1 MSLLPLRI
9 PALLVAMLAG
19 SAIHTLGSWATAGEP
34 VPMIHVTD
42 LYRPHNDPDDHWDL
56 ACVYALAFQ
65 SRAELLGVL
74 IDYPLPGAAHDPDIS
89 AVAQMNYVTG
99 KAVPVMVGSPRGHE
113 APAAETPASQADL
126 RGVRALLDWMRRSA
140 RPVVINILG
149 SCRDVAIAGR
159 LEPQLFAEKCRGI
172 YLNAGSGTRD
182 PRKAAVLEWNVH
194 LDPAAYSAIFH
205 LPCPIYWMPCFE
217 EVPAGPGEPF
227 RVAEFGTFY
236 RFRQGEILGDVSP
249 AVRNFFLHMFLHG
262 GLLRDDK
269 GAPFVPQTDWLRSLT
284 SQPDPDL
291 AARVAA
297 MDRNMWC
304 TAGFLHAAGLT
315 VTQDGAIVPQHEASE
330 PVFTFDRVTVSCTEQ
345 GVTQWDYAEET
356 AGQSPRYIFHVRHPS
371 RYPAAMTAAMRS
383 LLRTLP

>member
-1 MSLLPLRI
+1 MSYLPIRI
-9 PALLVAMLAG
+9 SALLLAILTG
-19 SAIHTLGSWATAGEP
+19 TAIISEVPRAAAGEP

-74 IDYPLPGAAHDPDIS
+74 IDYPLPGAAHDPDVS

-99 KAVPVMVGSPRGHE
+99 KSVPVMVGSPRFHE
-113 APAAETPASQADL
+113 SSAAETPAGEADL

-140 RPVVINILG
+140 RPVVINVLG
-149 SCRDVAIAGR
+149 SCRDVALAGR

-182 PRKAAVLEWNVH
+182 PQKAAVLEWNVH
-194 LDPAAYSAIFH
+194 LDPAAYRAIFH

-217 EVPAGPGEPF
+217 EVPTRPGEGF
-227 RVAEFGTFY
+227 KVAEFGTFY
-236 RFRQGEILGDVSP
+236 RFRQGEILADVSP
-249 AVRNFFLHMFLHG
+249 AVRNFFVHMFLHG
-262 GLLRDDK
+262 DLLRDNADQS
-269 GAPFVPQTDWLRSLT
+269 FVPRTDWLRSLT

-291 AARVAA
+291 VARVAA

-304 TAGFLHAAGLT
+304 TAGFFHAVGLT
-315 VTQDGAIVPQHEASE
+315 VTQDGEIVPESEAAE
-330 PVFTFDRVTVSCTEQ
+330 PVFTFDRVTVSCSEQ
-345 GVTQWDYAEET
+345 GVTQWEEAEET
-356 AGQSPRYIFHVRHPS
+356 AAQPPRFIFHVRNVS
-371 RYPAAMTAAMRS
+371 RYPAAMTTAMRS
-383 LLRTLP
+383 LLRRLP

>member
-1 MSLLPLRI
+1 MSRLPLRI
-9 PALLVAMLAG
+9 PALLAAMLAG
-19 SAIHTLGSWATAGEP
+19 SAIHSLGYWATADEP

-74 IDYPLPGAAHDPDIS
+74 IDYPLPGAAHDPDVA

-99 KAVPVMVGSPRGHE
+99 KSVPVMVGSPRMHD
-113 APAAETPASQADL
+113 APAAETPASEADL

-182 PRKAAVLEWNVH
+182 PRKAAVLEWNVR
-194 LDPAAYSAIFH
+194 LDPAAYRAIFH

-217 EVPAGPGEPF
+217 EVPTRPGEAF
-227 RVAEFGTFY
+227 RVGEFGTFY
-236 RFRQGEILGDVSP
+236 RFRQGEILADVSP
-249 AVRNFFLHMFLHG
+249 SVQNFFLHMFLHG
-262 GLLRDDK
+262 GLLRDDQ
-269 GAPFVPQTDWLRSLT
+269 GTPFVPRTDWLRFLT
-284 SQPDPDL
+284 SQPNPDL
-291 AARVAA
+291 VARVAA

-304 TAGFLHAAGLT
+304 TAGFFHAAGLT
-315 VTQDGAIVPQHEASE
+315 VTQDGEIVPEPEAAA
-330 PVFTFDRVTVSCTEQ
+330 PVFTFDRVTVSCSEQ
-345 GVTQWDYAEET
+345 GVTHWENAEET
-356 AGQSPRYIFHVRHPS
+356 AGQPPRFIFHVRNPS

-383 LLRTLP
+383 LLLTLP